1 MEQEDWKERYKTL
14 SEEMEA
20 LQVQLDD
27 RSLEHLVCQMAVAL
41 DGHSAVLD
49 RALVTLCKQLKTEE
63 KTPSATVQLVE
74 KQLRGFDI
82 EQQRNNNELLQ
93 GLHKW
98 VYQLR
103 LNLTTDLSNQRLS
116 GVESSMEPFTGQ
128 AAQVAGVVNELVTI
142 QGPLLEDDLNGG
154 RKHAVTLDD
163 LGHNDE
169 EILKQIGSELLIVM
183 TSLNVPKGEMSR
195 ARELSRRIEGGVTL
209 SSLSAIIQD
218 VVSLVAS
225 LSSQNSEDFENY
237 LRNLTG
243 QLAEVQGFVE
253 ASQKDE
259 KVSGEAVTLSNDIH
273 QDVQEI
279 QQAVLASKDLNQLK
293 NNVSSQLLNIVKSV
307 DLFKQKEEDREK
319 RLHERYLQMNTR
331 LEQMEE
337 QTQHMKVHVEAE
349 RQKAMTDALTSL
361 PNRAGYDER
370 VSAEFDRWT
379 RYNHSF
385 SLAVAD
391 LDLFKRINDTY
402 GHQAG
407 DKVLRL
413 ISSILSKQC
422 RSTDFVS
429 RYGGEEFVIL
439 MPGTSAEQAAL
450 AVDKIRKAV
459 EKSPFNFHGQPV
471 QITLSLGVAEVR
483 KDDSVEGLFSRADK
497 ALYKAKKLGRNR
509 IELG

>member
-1 MEQEDWKERYKTL
+1 MEQEDWKERYKSL
-14 SEEMEA
+14 SEEMEV

-49 RALVTLCKQLKTEE
+49 RALVTLCKQLKAEAE
-63 KTPSATVQLVE
+63 MSPATVQLVE
-74 KQLRGFDI
+74 KQLRGLDI
-82 EQQRNNNELLQ
+82 EQQHNNNELLQ

-128 AAQVAGVVNELVTI
+128 AAQVSGVVNELVEI
-142 QGPLLEDDLNGG
+142 QGLLLEDGLNGG
-154 RKHAVTLDD
+154 RKQAVTLD
-163 LGHNDE
+163 DE

-195 ARELSRRIEGGVTL
+195 ARELTRRIEGGVTL
-209 SSLSAIIQD
+209 SSLSTIIQD

-243 QLAEVQGFVE
+243 QLAEVQEFVE

-259 KVSGEAVTLSNDIH
+259 TVSGEAVTLSNDIH
-273 QDVQEI
+273 QDVQAI
-279 QQAVLASKDLNQLK
+279 QQAVLVSNDLNQLK

-307 DLFKQKEEDREK
+307 DLFKQKEEGREK

-439 MPGTSAEQAAL
+439 MPGTSAEQASL

-497 ALYKAKKLGRNR
+497 ALYKAKELGRNR

>member
-1 MEQEDWKERYKTL
+1 MEQEDWKERYKSL
-14 SEEMEA
+14 SEEMEL
-20 LQVQLDD
+20 LQAQLDD
-27 RSLEHLVCQMAVAL
+27 RSLEHLICQMAVAL
-41 DGHSAVLD
+41 DGHSTVLD
-49 RALVTLCKQLKTEE
+49 RALVTLCKQLKDVEE
-63 KTPSATVQLVE
+63 TPPETIQLVE
-74 KQLRGFDI
+74 KQLRGLDI
-82 EQQRNNNELLQ
+82 EQQRSKNELLQ
-93 GLHKW
+93 GLQKW
-98 VYQLR
+98 VHQLR
-103 LNLTTDLSNQRLS
+103 LNLTTDSSNQRLS
-116 GVESSMEPFTGQ
+116 GVESSMEPFSGQ
-128 AAQVAGVVNELVTI
+128 ASQVSGVVNELVDI
-142 QGPLLEDDLNGG
+142 QGPLLEGGLNDGLKQTTVVEGLDNHDD
-154 RKHAVTLDD
+154 
-163 LGHNDE
+163 

-183 TSLNVPKGEMSR
+183 TSLNVPQGEMSR
-195 ARELSRRIEGGVTL
+195 ARELTRRIEGGLTL
-209 SSLSAIIQD
+209 VSLSAILQD

-225 LSSQNSEDFENY
+225 LSSQNSEDFESY

-243 QLAEVQGFVE
+243 QLAEVQAFVE

-259 KVSGEAVTLSNDIH
+259 QVSGEVAILSSGIH
-273 QDVQEI
+273 QDVQAI
-279 QQAVLASKDLNQLK
+279 QQAVLASEDLNQLK

-337 QTQHMKVHVEAE
+337 ETQHMKVHVEAE

-370 VSAEFDRWT
+370 VSAEFERWT
-379 RYNHSF
+379 RYKHSF

-413 ISSILSKQC
+413 IASILSKQS
-422 RSTDFVS
+422 RSTDFIA

-439 MPGTSAEQAAL
+439 MPGTSAEQASL

-471 QITLSLGVAEVR
+471 QITLSLGIAEVQE
-483 KDDSVEGLFSRADK
+483 DDSIEGLFSRADK
-497 ALYKAKKLGRNR
+497 ALYKAKELGRNR
-509 IELG
+509 IEQG

>member
-1 MEQEDWKERYKTL
+1 MEQEDWKERYKSL
-14 SEEMEA
+14 SEEMEL
-20 LQVQLDD
+20 LQAQLDD
-27 RSLEHLVCQMAVAL
+27 RSLEHLICQMAVAL
-41 DGHSAVLD
+41 DGHSTVLD
-49 RALVTLCKQLKTEE
+49 RALVTLCKQLKDVEE
-63 KTPSATVQLVE
+63 TPPETIQLVE
-74 KQLRGFDI
+74 KQLRGLDI
-82 EQQRNNNELLQ
+82 EQQRSKSELLQ

-98 VYQLR
+98 VHQLR
-103 LNLTTDLSNQRLS
+103 LNLTTDSSNQVLS
-116 GVESSMEPFTGQ
+116 GIESSMEPFSGQ
-128 AAQVAGVVNELVTI
+128 ASQVSGVVRELVEI
-142 QGPLLEDDLNGG
+142 QGPLLNGG
-154 RKHAVTLDD
+154 RQQAAVLEGLDHHD
-163 LGHNDE
+163 DD
-169 EILKQIGSELLIVM
+169 ILKQIGSELLVVM
-183 TSLNVPKGEMSR
+183 TSLNVSQGEVSR
-195 ARELSRRIEGGVTL
+195 ARELIRRIEGGVTL
-209 SSLSAIIQD
+209 VSLSEILQG

-225 LSSQNSEDFENY
+225 LSSQNSEDFESY

-243 QLAEVQGFVE
+243 QLAEVQAFVE

-259 KVSGEAVTLSNDIH
+259 QVSGDAAILSSDIH
-273 QDVQEI
+273 QDVQSI

-319 RLHERYLQMNTR
+319 RLHERYLQMNAR

-337 QTQHMKVHVEAE
+337 ETQHMKVHVEAE

-370 VSAEFDRWT
+370 VSAEFERWT
-379 RYNHSF
+379 RYKHSF

-413 ISSILSKQC
+413 IASILSKQS
-422 RSTDFVS
+422 RSTDFVA

-439 MPGTSAEQAAL
+439 MPGTSSEQASL

-471 QITLSLGVAEVR
+471 QITLSLGIAEVQE
-483 KDDSVEGLFSRADK
+483 DDSIEGLFSRADK
-497 ALYKAKKLGRNR
+497 ALYKAKELGRNR
-509 IELG
+509 IEQG